1 MPLDRIDR
9 GDEDEI
15 DIDMFRMRLFSLF
28 TLFRM
33 GYMNQEYILTSRDLK
48 YE

>member
-15 DIDMFRMRLFSLF
+15 DVDVFLDIRGLLSLF
-28 TLFRM
+28 CYLLDYR
-33 GYMNQEYILTSRDLK
+33 NQGGGK
-48 YE
+48 